1 MTRGPHRP
9 SSSPG
14 LSSKALAI
22 AGIPVVVLLAVNAA
36 YVFSAVRL
44 RAGEAELRR
53 TYQARAELQA
63 LVSDLAQAEAG
74 VGAYM
79 MTREVSFLEPL
90 DRARQLLAA
99 RQNRLNDMLTD
110 PRQATDLRNELVAVS
125 GARLAALERIRNDV
139 KATGEV
145 PPTSLRASRNEM
157 QVFQTIVSRMIRR
170 QDELLSDQRAAA
182 SVLELLAI
190 VSAIAGALSGLVA
203 GVIAAIAFSSRAA
216 SRAAGPADGTTRTVV
231 TPPSAAP
238 RKKMT
243 GSVLIVDDDAAIREL
258 LHRWLAPYG
267 LDLRQAVDAKTALAA
282 IAQQRP
288 SVILCDVHM
297 PGQDGL
303 WLAERVRALAPTT
316 AIVLATGDS
325 TVSPFESFRKGV
337 VSYVLKPF
345 RRDQVVAA
353 VEEGLRWS
361 ADQAGAV

>member
-1 MTRGPHRP
+1 MMRGPHPP
-9 SSSPG
+9 SSRLG

-22 AGIPVVVLLAVNAA
+22 AGLPVVVLVAVNAA
-36 YVFSAVRL
+36 YVFSAMRL

-74 VGAYM
+74 VAAYM
-79 MTREVSFLEPL
+79 VTREASFLEPL

-99 RQNRLNDMLTD
+99 RQNRLNDLLTD

-125 GARLAALERIRNDV
+125 GARLAALERIRDDM
-139 KATGEV
+139 KAAGDV
-145 PPTSLRASRNEM
+145 PPPSLRGSRNEM
-157 QVFQTIVSRMIRR
+157 QVFQTTVSRMIRR
-170 QDELLSDQRAAA
+170 QDELLSDQRTAAGL
-182 SVLELLAI
+182 LELLAI
-190 VSAIAGALSGLVA
+190 VSALAGALSGLVA
-203 GVIAAIAFSSRAA
+203 GVIAAIALSSRAP
-216 SRAAGPADGTTRTVV
+216 SRAARPADGTTRVA
-231 TPPSAAP
+231 TPPSAAI
-238 RKKMT
+238 KKTMT
-243 GSVLIVDDDAAIREL
+243 GSVLIVDDDARIREL

-267 LDLRQAVDAKTALAA
+267 LELREAVDAKTALAA
-282 IAQQRP
+282 IAQRRP

-316 AIVLATGDS
+316 AIVLATGDG
-325 TVSPFESFRKGV
+325 TVSPFESLRKGV

-345 RRDQVVAA
+345 RREQVVAA

-361 ADQAGAV
+361 ADAAGAV